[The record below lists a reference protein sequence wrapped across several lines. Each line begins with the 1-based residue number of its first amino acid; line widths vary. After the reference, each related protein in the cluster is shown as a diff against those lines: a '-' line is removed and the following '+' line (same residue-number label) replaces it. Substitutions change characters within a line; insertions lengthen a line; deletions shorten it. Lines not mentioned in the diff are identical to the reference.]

1 MMKHYTEFKPTKVGS
16 CYALVGRGKWK
27 KQVWYKDKPIVL
39 DTESS
44 SFKIGKEKRACLY
57 IWQMNVFGDVYYG
70 RKAEEVP
77 EFLDTLAKAYNLD
90 ADHKAIIYVHNL
102 AWDAQFL
109 LPWMNVTRMFATDE
123 RKPLTFETNGCFV
136 WRCSLRL
143 SGKKLATL
151 SEEWEDVMP
160 ELKKQENYNYDL
172 LRTWRTP
179 LTDLEMKYAEFDV
192 LVLYKYIETEIA
204 QYGTICNIPLTNTG
218 RSRRIAKESCDKDK
232 TYKFWFKKNTPTDPE
247 LYRMLRSAYMGGVTH
262 ANRIHTGIILADV
275 SSRDL
280 ASSYPSQMVKRK
292 YPSTPFKPVTIED
305 IDAYLKVFP
314 DHALVMEVEI
324 YGMRAKTYHSIYSA
338 SKTHEIKNLSADN
351 GRIISADY
359 LRTTI
364 TEVDYENIKMYYDM
378 DKIVVNKAYTSK
390 KKYLPTPFVKTVI
403 DLYENKSQIKGNDD
417 LKTQY
422 ALLKALLNSLYG
434 MCVSNIV
441 HDDILYHY
449 AEDKD
454 MWSTDEVNVNDDDAL
469 SVCLKDYAD
478 DPNSFLI
485 YQTGV
490 WISAYARNDLL
501 TAMKMIIDRAPI
513 DDEGIPYDDIVYY
526 DTDSIKLLNIE
537 KYEDIFEEFNKRN
550 REMHHQAMVHHGWG
564 DEKFMPVS
572 EKGEVQIL
580 GDFDPDGT
588 YLLFK
593 TLGAKRY
600 MYTDHDP
607 KGKYTDDTVH
617 ITIAGINKK
626 DGAEYINKL
635 AKKKKIDPFGFFE
648 DGMVIPAKNSGK
660 TSCLYYDHEYTAD
673 VVDYLGIPA
682 QVHELAYVYLEKK
695 AFKMNILGDYK
706 LLIENNKLG
715 DVIV

>member
-1 MMKHYTEFKPTKVGS
+1 MMKHYSEFKPTKVGH
-16 CYALVGRGKWK
+16 CYKLVGRGKWK

-44 SFKIGKEKRACLY
+44 SFKIGKEKKACLY

-70 RKAEEVP
+70 RKSEEVP
-77 EFLDTLAKAYNLD
+77 EFLETIAKAYNLD
-90 ADHKAIIYVHNL
+90 EYHKAIIFVHNL

-123 RKPLTFETNGCFV
+123 RKPLTFDTNGCFE

-151 SEEWEDVMP
+151 SKEWEDEMP

-192 LVLYKYIETEIA
+192 LVLYKYIETEIE
-204 QYGTICNIPLTNTG
+204 QYKTICNIPLTNTG
-218 RSRRIAKESCDKDK
+218 RSRRLARAECDKDK
-232 TYKFWFKKNTPTDPE
+232 SYKFWFKKNTPTDPE
-247 LYRMLRSAYMGGVTH
+247 LYRMLRRAYMGGVTH
-262 ANRIHTGIILADV
+262 ANRIHTGVVLADV

-280 ASSYPSQMVKRK
+280 ASSYPSQMVKRM
-292 YPSTPFKPVTIED
+292 YPSTPFKNVPIND
-305 IDAYLKVFP
+305 IDAYLKVYP
-314 DHALVMEVEI
+314 NHAIVMDVKIWGLE
-324 YGMRAKTYHSIYSA
+324 ATTYHSIFSA
-338 SKTHEIKNLSADN
+338 SKSGFIKKLEADN
-351 GRIISADY
+351 GRIISAEY
-359 LRTTI
+359 LETTI
-364 TEVDYENIKMYYDM
+364 TEVDYANLKMYYKW
-378 DKIVVNKAYTSK
+378 DKIEVVNAYVSK
-390 KKYLPTPFVKTVI
+390 KKYLPTAFVKTVI
-403 DLYENKSQIKGNDD
+403 DLYETKSKIKGNDD

-449 AEDKD
+449 AKDKE
-454 MWSTDEVNVNDDDAL
+454 MWSTDAIDLFDDDAL
-469 SVCLKDYAD
+469 TVCLNEYAE

-501 TAMKMIIDRAPI
+501 TAMRMIIDRAPI
-513 DDEGIPYDDIVYY
+513 DEEGLPYDDIVYY

-537 KYEDIFEEFNKRN
+537 KYEDVFEEFNKRN
-550 REMHHQAMVHHGWG
+550 HELHHQAMVHHGWS

-572 EKGEVQIL
+572 EKGEIQIL

-617 ITIAGINKK
+617 ITIAGISKK
-626 DGAEYINKL
+626 DGADYINEL
-635 AKKKKIDPFGFFE
+635 AKKKKIDPFEFFE

-660 TSCLYYDHEYTAD
+660 TACLYCDHEYTAD

-682 QVHELAYVYLEKK
+682 QVHELAFVYLEKK
-695 AFKMNILGDYK
+695 AFKMKILGDFQQLFK
-706 LLIENNKLG
+706 KHIG